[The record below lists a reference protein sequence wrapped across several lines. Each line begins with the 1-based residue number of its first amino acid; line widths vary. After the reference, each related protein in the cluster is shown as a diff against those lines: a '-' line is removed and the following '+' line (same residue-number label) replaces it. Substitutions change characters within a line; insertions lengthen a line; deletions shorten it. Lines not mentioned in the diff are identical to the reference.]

1 MCTRAV
7 GRVRVSRSRSWCA
20 LAGCLLALLLLHHMI
35 RDGWGPQFDPSV
47 SEELKQEFMDE
58 VLAMRC
64 ARRVAMP
71 GERRDPG
78 LSPSAL
84 DHPNIVRLLGA
95 CTVPPRMCFV
105 MELCGQSVFHLLHAT
120 RTRLHRKQLASIAVR
135 SLRRALSPRFC
146 RAAGL
151 CRPGVARPP
160 RDRQSHDRACVS
172 HRPPPVARRPLARR
186 RPCAAVPAR
195 SAARRGSPGPEDAQ
209 PARRHGRTCAP
220 VRLRPRH
227 HPGAHRRC
235 VCVARAARSSADLLS
250 PAPGTPNYMA
260 PELLRSSGTF
270 SKQVDVYAFG
280 VVLWEVRAPAAT
292 LLQAGPS
299 TLGPSRSLVAA
310 CPSTATTRRRSLA
323 KCAPASAPGSRTP
336 RRKPPARYLRSAAAK
351 VGASGARCSD

>member
-1 MCTRAV
+1 
-7 GRVRVSRSRSWCA
+7 
-20 LAGCLLALLLLHHMI
+20 
-35 RDGWGPQFDPSV
+35 
-47 SEELKQEFMDE
+47 MDE

-64 ARRVAMP
+64 ARAGSRCRASGVTPPCRPARWTTPTSCACSGRARCRRACASSWSCAARASSTCCTPRGP
-71 GERRDPG
+71 GCIASSSRASRCVPC
-78 LSPSAL
+78 
-84 DHPNIVRLLGA
+84 GA
-95 CTVPPRMCFV
+95 CPRPDSAERQGCAGPASRGRLGIRGRIALPRPC
-105 MELCGQSVFHLLHAT
+105 ELTEA
-120 RTRLHRKQLASIAVR
+120 
-135 SLRRALSPRFC
+135 
-146 RAAGL
+146 
-151 CRPGVARPP
+151 
-160 RDRQSHDRACVS
+160 
-172 HRPPPVARRPLARR
+172 ARRPSARR

-195 SAARRGSPGPEDAQ
+195 PAARRGSPGPEDAQ

-227 HPGAHRRC
+227 HAGAHGRC
-235 VCVARAARSSADLLS
+235 VCVTRAARSSADLLA

-299 TLGPSRSLVAA
+299 TLGPYRSLVAA

-336 RRKPPARYLRSAAAK
+336 RWKPPVRYLRSAAAE
-351 VGASGARCSD
+351 VGVSVAHCSD